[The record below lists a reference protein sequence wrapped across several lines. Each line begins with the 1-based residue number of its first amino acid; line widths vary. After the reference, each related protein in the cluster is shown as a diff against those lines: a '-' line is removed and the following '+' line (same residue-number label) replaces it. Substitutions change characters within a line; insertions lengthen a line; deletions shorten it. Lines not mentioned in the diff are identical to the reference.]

1 MEEDSAAA
9 MVRFNVGGTIFA
21 ARKEIFLQSNDDGP
35 SFFSQMFSGD
45 FTPAKA
51 DDTGAFIIEEHD
63 AVAFG
68 WILHYIEN
76 GTIPARSLKNIILRC
91 EKDEGTAAN
100 PFPKVKHQTLIK
112 PKERICCARQKP
124 SRSNPL

>member
-1 MEEDSAAA
+1 MKEGEEPACRCCALSTRAFLSKMEEDSAATT
-9 MVRFNVGGTIFA
+9 VRFNVGGTIFA
-21 ARKEIFLQSNDDGP
+21 ARKEIFLHSNDDGP

-51 DDTGAFIIEEHD
+51 DNTGAFIIEEHD

-76 GTIPARSLKNIILRC
+76 GTIPARSLKKIIVLRY
-91 EKDEGTAAN
+91 
-100 PFPKVKHQTLIK
+100 
-112 PKERICCARQKP
+112 ERTGDQLLTSFVR
-124 SRSNPL
+124 